1 MYDKLETSHAD
12 SDITLC
18 FLPLNVIV
26 DKTSI
31 CAYAAGRYVRAHTL
45 KTPRNSISN
54 CTQQ

>member
-12 SDITLC
+12 SDITHC

-31 CAYAAGRYVRAHTL
+31 CAYASGRYVRAHTL